1 MAAALPHASR
11 VEVAR
16 IVRRLHEP
24 TDGFQE
30 RSADHDDHV
39 SRTRHE
45 LQLAGIL
52 SDDLAESL
60 KIVLSKLAHL
70 EDQLGAPKQLHR

>member
-1 MAAALPHASR
+1 MTH
-11 VEVAR
+11 
-16 IVRRLHEP
+16 
-24 TDGFQE
+24 FQKAQVCSE
-30 RSADHDDHV
+30 AYEQV

-60 KIVLSKLAHL
+60 KEVLSKLAQL
-70 EDQLGAPKQLHR
+70 EDQLGAPQQLHR